1 MTSSQVF
8 IYFCFAFLA
17 GIGLASFLKISLI
30 IGFLILILGLS
41 LIGILWRY
49 PKPAVAGFCLVFFIL
64 GIWRFQSFE
73 AAILKQGEDKSLSGQ
88 KAILIGRVVFEP
100 DKRPGYTNLKIKIE
114 KAWLFS
120 DEQKPLTQLAGAT
133 VWTTVKN
140 YPEFFYNDQ
149 LKLQGKLQIPEAI
162 DSFNWP
168 GYLAKESVAWQ
179 MSWPQ
184 AELLEREPSPAGWPW
199 FYSHVLFLKQKLEKP
214 IYQNLPL
221 REGSLLAGLIF
232 GDRSLM
238 PKEFKDEMSRT
249 GLSHIAAVSGTNVVI
264 LSVIL
269 MSFFIGLGLWR
280 QQAFWLALVFIWL
293 FIILVGLPASAIRA
307 GIMASLLLTAQYLG
321 RQNVAW
327 RAMILAGAA
336 MLYFNPLLL
345 RYDIGFQLSFLAVG
359 GLVFLAPIIKEKL
372 KFIPDKKFFN
382 LKEILAQTLSAQI
395 ATLPILIYN
404 FGYISLVAPLSN
416 ILIVPLIPLMMAIGF
431 IFVLAGIFW
440 PWFGWLLSW
449 PSSFLLMAAVK
460 IIDICASLPLAS
472 LALKISWAWLAI
484 FYILLLFWIIRW
496 QRKHRFLETGYIV

>member
-1 MTSSQVF
+1 MTAAKIF
-8 IYFCFAFLA
+8 ICFCFAFLA
-17 GIGLASFLKISLI
+17 GIGLASFLKISLFA
-30 IGFLILILGLS
+30 GFLTLIFGLS
-41 LIGILWRY
+41 LIGVLWSH
-49 PKPAVAGFCLVFFIL
+49 PKPAAAGFCLIFFVL
-64 GIWRFQSFE
+64 GVWRFQSFE
-73 AAILKQGEDKSLSGQ
+73 TAILKQGKDKSLSGQ
-88 KAILIGRVVFEP
+88 KTVLVGRIVFEP
-100 DKRPGYTNLKIKIE
+100 DKRPSYTNLKFKIE
-114 KAWLFS
+114 KAWLFGG
-120 DEQKPLTQLAGAT
+120 EQKPLTRLAGAT
-133 VWTTVKN
+133 IWTTVKN
-140 YPEFFYNDQ
+140 YPEFFYNDE
-149 LKLQGKLQIPEAI
+149 LKLQGKLQIPEAA
-162 DSFNWP
+162 DNFNWP
-168 GYLAKESVAWQ
+168 GYLTKEGVVWQ

-184 AELLEREPSPAGWPW
+184 AELLEREPSSAGWSW
-199 FYSHVLFLKQKLEKP
+199 VYSQILSLKKKIEEP

-293 FIILVGLPASAIRA
+293 FIILVGLPASAVRA

-321 RQNVAW
+321 RQNAAW
-327 RAMILAGAA
+327 RAMVLAGAA

-359 GLVFLAPIIKEKL
+359 GLVFLAPMIKERL
-372 KFIPDKKFFN
+372 EFIPDQKFFN
-382 LKEILAQTLSAQI
+382 LKEILSQTLAAQI
-395 ATLPILIYN
+395 ITLPVLIYN

-416 ILIVPLIPLMMAIGF
+416 LLIMPFIPLMMAMGF

-440 PWFGWLLSW
+440 SGLGWLLSW
-449 PSSFLLMAAVK
+449 PSAFLLIGAVK

-472 LALKISWAWLAI
+472 LSLRLSWVWLAV
-484 FYILLLFWIIRW
+484 FYILLLFWIIKW
-496 QRKHRFLETGYIV
+496 QRKHRFLKTGYL